1 MDSQK
6 KKLIDQHLLPAFS
19 CVNDGKDELA
29 EHLYSMCCW
38 HQAIRSQVLESPG
51 DHHSGRAWFS
61 IDAMVQ
67 SYYYCPVM
75 NLKWGSRIWKKHE
88 FIVYCSSLMHHIAR
102 PDYIEILEP
111 GEILSISYNDLSI
124 LINRFPILLKSIQDI
139 AIGNEKYYHDHSLL
153 VRQPPLK
160 RVSVFEQWHPLFVK
174 VAGRDAMAMHIGL
187 TRQGYNQQLRK
198 LNPKKEFA
206 FL

>member
-19 CVNDGKDELA
+19 CINDEKDELA
-29 EHLYSMCCW
+29 AYLYNMCCW
-38 HQAIRSQVLESPG
+38 HQAVRNQVLESPG
-51 DHHSGRAWFS
+51 DYQNGRAWFS

-67 SYYYCPVM
+67 SYYYCPFM

-88 FIVYCSSLMHHIAR
+88 FIVYCSSLMHHIPR
-102 PDYIEILEP
+102 HDYIEILEP
-111 GEILSISYNDLSI
+111 GIILSISYSDLSI
-124 LINRFPILLKSIQDI
+124 LINRFPALLKSIQDI
-139 AIGNEKYYHDHSLL
+139 AINNEKYYHDHSLL

-160 RVSVFEQWHPLFVK
+160 RVSIFEQWHPLFVK

-198 LNPKKEFA
+198 LNAKKQFA